1 MYTWAFSPS
10 SSPSFGHL
18 LSDAKANLHAPWIGV
33 FAFTTLAIML
43 ILLISVGEAVRDT
56 LDPRR
61 SFSSRE

>member
-1 MYTWAFSPS
+1 MTQIKLPPTNPGRFN
-10 SSPSFGHL
+10 L

-33 FAFTTLAIML
+33 FAYTTLAIML